1 LIRFL
6 SRSAALGSPLLAAG
20 IFIGLLAPALAHAL
34 RSVLLADVLVMTVL
48 VLMRVDIAATFALL
62 RRPLRLGGMVA
73 FHLLACP
80 VIAWL
85 VVLPLHLD
93 PGIAAGVVI
102 FATGCALLSGS
113 AFARLLGLDPEL
125 ALLVM
130 LATTLLV
137 PLTAPPIVAALTGVN
152 LAIGL
157 FAFMFRLALMVGI
170 PALVS
175 TALRRTRLMQS
186 GPVLDGALVW
196 LLVVYGIG
204 VMDGLTARL
213 LADPGWVVQATIAA
227 FAVDFGLNAI
237 TTLAFARAGWR
248 EAASAGL
255 ISGNRN
261 MALYLAVLPAAAD
274 PRIGLFFAICQFPT
288 FLSPFLL
295 QPVLRLFR
303 RAR

>member
-157 FAFMFRLALMVGI
+157 FAFMFRL
-170 PALVS
+170 
-175 TALRRTRLMQS
+175 
-186 GPVLDGALVW
+186 VW